1 MGGDQ
6 MIMNGIVM
14 LVLVFCG
21 VWVQVLFPAFA
32 PIAQAK
38 PPFLL
43 AIVLYYA
50 LTRSPTTTL
59 CAGFLAGLA
68 HDVMTDVPLG
78 YSSLVFVVVGI
89 LVGRFRNLVLP
100 ESRLTA
106 GFFGFVASLVA
117 QLTVYALLLRAGA
130 VWWPAGR
137 LVVRLLAGAALGAVV
152 TPLTFVAARR
162 FDQWVGNSEVR
173 EVIDGIEQPIG
184 R

>member
-1 MGGDQ
+1 
-6 MIMNGIVM
+6 MIMNAVVM
-14 LVLVFCG
+14 FVLVFCG
-21 VWVQVLFPAFA
+21 VWAQLLFPAFA
-32 PIAQAK
+32 PIGQAK

-50 LTRSPTTTL
+50 LNRTPNTTL
-59 CAGFLAGLA
+59 CVGFLAGLA
-68 HDVMTDVPLG
+68 HDVMTDIPLG
-78 YSSLVFVVVGI
+78 YSSFVFVVIGV

-117 QLTVYALLLRAGA
+117 QVTAYALLLRAGA
-130 VWWPAGR
+130 VWWPGGR
-137 LVVRLLAGAALGAVV
+137 LVVRLLAGAALAGVV
-152 TPLTFVAARR
+152 TPLTFMAARR
-162 FDQWVGNSEVR
+162 FDQWVGNLEVR